1 MPRNTYFRPVICV
14 YILTP
19 RYIIYLFQS
28 KIKLI
33 DIENQE
39 VKQKYI
45 LDNSIEYCSYNF
57 HHKFI
62 YIKYSA

>member
-1 MPRNTYFRPVICV
+1 MPRNTYFWPVICV

-28 KIKLI
+28 KIRLI
-33 DIENQE
+33 EIENQNLE

-45 LDNSIEYCSYNF
+45 LHNSIEYCRYN
-57 HHKFI
+57 FI
-62 YIKYSA
+62 YIKFSA